1 MVNQSYCSPKLT
13 INGVSYNTL
22 RNLDLNFPGNNQI
35 NKLSFTL
42 ATSEIR
48 EQALYGKPLELFLNY
63 GSEDGLPIFRGIIK
77 EITPSDTQTNF
88 VALDARS
95 LLSGNNT
102 TPLNITDKHNYDGY
116 TLGQFLQKIIQEDY
130 MNLEY
135 NHNLASD
142 GSEITSNLIATG
154 DGVQADATDG
164 GSDALFEESSN
175 SGAAQPFVY
184 GQYVELS
191 DGFSTKRFEFTND
204 ASAEPVAVGSI
215 AVLIDSAGGDNQDI
229 KDTVENLM
237 TAIESNLHISCDWSG
252 SGSTSAVPFIVKI
265 DGQQRV
271 AGAQGNT
278 TVSQGYEAGKT
289 ANWNPFRAWDSD
301 NSRAND
307 GHNNFSGGSGSSTYS
322 GTITTALPV
331 HKKTLTVEVNNMDAG
346 EGAYVVKGSDT
357 GYSTL
362 GDGSAVTTSP
372 HVSTD
377 ISPKTTIES
386 GSIDYELGTV
396 SMTFSNPVWSG
407 EKIRFKYFQPSKE
420 YATSLLGTELL
431 NDTNPAVSLTGYRN
445 EKISPYQV
453 ILDKLKE
460 AVDTTDIEKPK
471 EWFVQVRED
480 DKRSNIVF
488 VKRKSKDSAT
498 SSVLSYR
505 DGISKLSYKQRL
517 PANTGLAAGNQ
528 GGRQVFAYGNRPKGI
543 VSKDVEITK
552 EYPAEAHK
560 EAIIDIFK
568 QMDEV
573 NAVSIRANKLPYI
586 ELESIIDIN
595 VEDDEVTGKAV
606 VVGKSIKWSRSSMS
620 IDFKLDRRPVKL
632 SDFIQ

>member
-22 RNLDLNFPGNNQI
+22 KELNLNFPGNNQI

-77 EITPSDTQTNF
+77 EITPSDTQTSF
-88 VALDARS
+88 TALDARS

-154 DGVQADATDG
+154 DGVRADATDG
-164 GSDALFEESSN
+164 GSDALFEETSN
-175 SGAAQPFVY
+175 SGAAQQFIY
-184 GQYVELS
+184 GQYVELN

-204 ASAEPVAVGSI
+204 TEAEPVAVGSI
-215 AVLIDSAGGDNQDI
+215 AVLISSTAGEQGI
-229 KDTVENLM
+229 KNSVENLM

-252 SGSTSAVPFIVKI
+252 SGSTSAVPFVVKV
-265 DGQQRV
+265 DGSQRV

-278 TVSQGYEAGKT
+278 TTSQGYEAGKT
-289 ANWNPFRAWDSD
+289 ANWNPFRAWDG
-301 NSRAND
+301 SRVND
-307 GHNNFSGGSGSSTYS
+307 GHKNFSGGSGSSTYS
-322 GTITTALPV
+322 GTITTDLPV
-331 HKKTLTVEVNNMDAG
+331 RKKTLTVEVNNMTAG

-407 EKIRFKYFQPSKE
+407 EKIRFKYYRPSKE
-420 YATSLLGTELL
+420 NAISLLGTELL

-445 EKISPYQV
+445 NKISPYQV
-453 ILDKLKE
+453 ILDKLNE

-505 DGISKLSYKQRL
+505 DGISSLKYQQRL
-517 PANTGLAAGNQ
+517 PANTGLAAGKE

-543 VSKDVEITK
+543 VSKDIKITK
-552 EYPAEAHK
+552 QYPAEAHK
-560 EAIIDIFK
+560 EAIVEIFK
-568 QMDEV
+568 ELEEV
-573 NAVSIRANKLPYI
+573 NDVSISANKLPYI
-586 ELESIIDIN
+586 ELESIIDLN

-606 VVGKSIKWSRSSMS
+606 VVGKSIRWSRSSMS
-620 IDFKLDRRPVKL
+620 IDFKLDRRPVRL